1 MARGR
6 SACEIA
12 SSLGTSLRVERLKSA
27 YNCFGMYLIF
37 GTFEID
43 DVNDMSL
50 DVDSFSWLEMEFKP
64 ISHYT
69 MLERQDVIS
78 RRNI

>member
-1 MARGR
+1 
-6 SACEIA
+6 
-12 SSLGTSLRVERLKSA
+12 
-27 YNCFGMYLIF
+27 MYLIF

-50 DVDSFSWLEMEFKP
+50 DVDSFSWLKMEFKP